1 MQLEIDHVSYKYDIG
16 TAFEK
21 VAVDDVSLSINKG
34 EFVAIIGHTGCGK
47 STLIEHLNGLAKPS
61 SGRVLF
67 EGEDINADGYDRK
80 ALRGKVGLV
89 FQYPDHQ
96 LFEETIYKD
105 VAFGPSNFLD
115 DAEEIDRRVRKSLE
129 LVGIPE
135 KDFEKS
141 PFELSGGQKKRIT
154 IAGVIAMQPEVLI
167 LDEPTAGLDPLGRD
181 EILSS
186 IKKIHEDTGCTIIWV
201 SHNMEDVARF
211 AERIVVLGNGKVMFD
226 GEPKQVFAEYK
237 KLEKIGLKAPEVT
250 YLMHDLKDAGV
261 NADTEVITVDEA
273 MEDLLKVLNKSK

>member
-129 LVGIPE
+129 LVGIPV

-211 AERIVVLGNGKVMFD
+211 AERIVVLGNGKVKFD